1 MTILIVDDN
10 EQNIYQLQV
19 LLGGNGYRVITAT
32 NGDEALT
39 TARQAPPDLVVSD
52 ILMPVM
58 DGFALCREWKKDARL
73 RTIPFVFYTATYT
86 DERDREFALGLG
98 AERFLVKPEEP
109 EAFVRM
115 LREVLRQ
122 VECPP
127 PAPPPVQ
134 VDVQPEE
141 EGGYLKQY
149 NAALIRK
156 LEAKMQQ
163 LERANGELARDIAE
177 RQRMEEERQR
187 LQAQLVQ
194 AQKLESI
201 GTLASGVAHEIN
213 NPIMGV
219 MNYAQLILD
228 KVGPDNPVAEYATE
242 IGKATDR
249 IATIVKNLLSF
260 ARIDKQAHSPARLY
274 DIVEGTLS
282 LIGVVLRH
290 DQIDLVVAVP
300 EDLPRIS
307 CRSQQIQQVIMNLLT
322 NARDALNERYP
333 KHDENKRVVVTAREI
348 ENSECGAW
356 NTEGDAPRSW
366 VRLTVEDH
374 GAGIP
379 EAVRG
384 RIFDPFFTT
393 KPRDKGTGLGLSIS
407 HGIVKEHGGGLW
419 VESEVSQWTRF
430 HMDLP
435 LV

>member
-1 MTILIVDDN
+1 MTILVVDDN
-10 EQNIYQLQV
+10 EQNLYQLQV
-19 LLGGNGYRVITAT
+19 LLGGNGYRVVTAT

-39 TARQAPPDLVVSD
+39 AARQAPPDLVVSD

-58 DGFALCREWKKDARL
+58 DGFALCREWRKDARL

-86 DERDREFALGLG
+86 DERDREFALSLG

-109 EAFVRM
+109 EVFIRM
-115 LREVLRQ
+115 LRDVLRQ
-122 VECPP
+122 AECPP
-127 PAPPPVQ
+127 HAPSPAPSPVQ
-134 VDVQPEE
+134 VDVPQEE
-141 EGGYLKQY
+141 AGGYLKQY

-163 LERANGELARDIAE
+163 LERANGELARDLA
-177 RQRMEEERQR
+177 ERQR

-213 NPIMGV
+213 NPIMIV

-228 KVGPDNPVAEYATE
+228 EAGPDSGVAQYATE
-242 IGKATDR
+242 IGMATDR

-260 ARIDKQAHSPARLY
+260 ARIDKQAHSPARLC
-274 DIVEGTLS
+274 DIVEGTLT
-282 LIGVVLRH
+282 LIGAVLRH

-300 EDLPRIS
+300 EDLPRIR

-322 NARDALNERYP
+322 NARDALNEKYP
-333 KHDENKRVVVTAREI
+333 QHDANKRVVLTAREI
-348 ENSECGAW
+348 ANSECGAW
-356 NTEGDAPRSW
+356 NTDDRAPRSW

-379 EAVRG
+379 EKLRE

-419 VESEVSQWTRF
+419 VESEAGQWTRF

-435 LV
+435 AI